1 LTWIQGAK
9 CLGAGEAPVLPG
21 RVYEKWQSAFRSM
34 NDKLKLLQTR
44 VTKLDEWKFTTV
56 ETIYLRLDSLIRQGI
71 PTEIAETITTMK
83 SKLSDALEAKAAMLN
98 DDLRKALDSGHYL
111 TVTSIFREVKTA
123 NDNDS
128 NFVNGE
134 DYSSLINVLERF
146 LDNLDK
152 LIQNHY
158 SNFEIKDAEIKNKDL
173 KHLEMT
179 DKVQKHVDRENLHA
193 LAILKKK
200 AMISRPGSGR
210 GI

>member
-1 LTWIQGAK
+1 
-9 CLGAGEAPVLPG
+9 
-21 RVYEKWQSAFRSM
+21 M
-34 NDKLKLLQTR
+34 NDKLELLQTR